1 MAFSADQIPVMV
13 AVGASALALSSMLWS
28 LRVTDGHRGAAR
40 KFRQRADTSEE
51 QLIRAESIFD
61 AHPGIILV
69 WEDDALDGDEV
80 GSPVVYGSP
89 VALAG
94 LLRFTDDSLSNDPA
108 IRIVEGLADL
118 EARDASGKDTTLRQR
133 LRELRL
139 SGSPFSLTLIGPSGR
154 FLEADGRTAGARAV
168 MWLTDSTIK
177 GLEESSA
184 RFRIE
189 EARQVV
195 ARDPTAFLDMLSKAP
210 FPAWRL
216 SGTGRLQ
223 WANSAYLTAVEARNL
238 DSALEKQ
245 IHLDSQVNDQVK
257 STL

>member
-1 MAFSADQIPVMV
+1 MV

-94 LLRFTDDSLSNDPA
+94 LLRFTDDSLSHDPA

-118 EARDASGKDTTLRQR
+118 EAR
-133 LRELRL
+133 
-139 SGSPFSLTLIGPSGR
+139 
-154 FLEADGRTAGARAV
+154 
-168 MWLTDSTIK
+168 
-177 GLEESSA
+177 
-184 RFRIE
+184 
-189 EARQVV
+189 
-195 ARDPTAFLDMLSKAP
+195 
-210 FPAWRL
+210 
-216 SGTGRLQ
+216 
-223 WANSAYLTAVEARNL
+223 
-238 DSALEKQ
+238 
-245 IHLDSQVNDQVK
+245 
-257 STL
+257 